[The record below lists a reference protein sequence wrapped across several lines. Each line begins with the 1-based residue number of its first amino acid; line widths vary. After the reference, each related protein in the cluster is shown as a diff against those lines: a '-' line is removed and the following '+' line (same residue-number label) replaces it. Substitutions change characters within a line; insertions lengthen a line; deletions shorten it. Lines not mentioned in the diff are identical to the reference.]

1 MGRRR
6 FLLAASREKRHRIR
20 HVCVREIAHQDPDEI
35 FHSGPAH
42 MQARQDFLENFIV
55 QIRLSNTLVQSPTN
69 SFSLPPAAL
78 RPAHLTLSTWFLF
91 KKSPGFMISRP

>member
-42 MQARQDFLENFIV
+42 MQARQDFLENFIIEV
-55 QIRLSNTLVQSPTN
+55 G
-69 SFSLPPAAL
+69 LPLAGFPCGLINA
-78 RPAHLTLSTWFLF
+78 SF
-91 KKSPGFMISRP
+91 KKN

>member
-42 MQARQDFLENFIV
+42 MQARQDFLEKFIV
-55 QIRLSNTLVQSPTN
+55 EVRLPLAGFPCGLINAS
-69 SFSLPPAAL
+69 
-78 RPAHLTLSTWFLF
+78 F
-91 KKSPGFMISRP
+91 KKN